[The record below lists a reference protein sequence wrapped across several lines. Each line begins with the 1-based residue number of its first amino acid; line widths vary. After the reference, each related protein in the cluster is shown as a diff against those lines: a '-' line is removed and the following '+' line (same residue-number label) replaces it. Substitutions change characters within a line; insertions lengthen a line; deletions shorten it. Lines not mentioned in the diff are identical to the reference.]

1 MNSSLAA
8 AAVAAEVVEVER
20 VAVGEAACRVPAVAG
35 AEEAAR
41 PR

>member
-1 MNSSLAA
+1 MSSSLAA
-8 AAVAAEVVEVER
+8 AAVAAEVAEVVR
-20 VAVGEAACRVPAVAG
+20 VAVEEAACRVPAAAG